1 MRYIALFLAMIFWA
15 TSFAYTK
22 EVLVQLDAIFVMWVR
37 LSVASI
43 FFILAAPFLPWPQ
56 IRGSLRPGDPLLIGV
71 MVLSEPCLY
80 FLCETY
86 ALKYTSAALAG
97 VMAGL
102 FPLAISMGAW
112 IFFKQSSPPLFW
124 FGSLL
129 AVCGVAVMT
138 FVSSPVES
146 SPNPVLGNVF
156 MLGAVLLGTS
166 YTLIASKLSSRINAA
181 FLTAIQAW
189 GGTVFYT
196 ILCFSPWARS
206 DALEYSNRVPWGHF
220 PAQVTLDEWQKLI
233 YLGICVSVG
242 SYGLFAWAIGKIPA
256 MTVAILI
263 NFIPIM
269 SLIFAMIHLGESLSA
284 VQVGAI
290 SVVLAG
296 VFSASWARR

>member
-22 EVLVQLDAIFVMWVR
+22 EVLVRLDAVFVMWVR
-37 LSVASI
+37 LSVASL
-43 FFILAAPFLPWPQ
+43 FFTLVTPFLPWGQ
-56 IRGSLRPGDPLLIGV
+56 IRRSLQPGDALLIGV

-102 FPLAISMGAW
+102 FPLAISIGAW
-112 IFFKQSSPPLFW
+112 ILFKQNSPLLFW

-146 SPNPVLGNVF
+146 SPDPVLGNIF
-156 MLGAVLLGTS
+156 MLGAVLLGTT
-166 YTLIASKLSSRINAA
+166 YTLIASKLSARINAA
-181 FLTAIQAW
+181 FLTAVQAW
-189 GGTVFYT
+189 GGTIFYS
-196 ILCFSPWARS
+196 ILCFVPWARS
-206 DALEYSNRVPWGHF
+206 ATLEYSDRVPWGHF
-220 PAQVTLDEWQKLI
+220 PAQVTSDEWQKLI
-233 YLGICVSVG
+233 YLGLCVSVG
-242 SYGLFAWAIGKIPA
+242 SYGLFAWAMGKIPA

-263 NFIPIM
+263 NFIPLM
-269 SLIFAMIHLGESLSA
+269 SLVFAMIHLGESLSII
-284 VQVGAI
+284 QVGAI
-290 SVVLAG
+290 AVVLSG
-296 VFSASWARR
+296 VFLASWARR